1 VKGIND
7 SAKGGVDRL
16 GYKAY
21 AKAIGVTIDSANPPM
36 CVGIIGCWGSG
47 KSFVFELV
55 KKELDRSLR
64 MRRDD
69 SELVQ
74 WFQEDYLKCLVINKD
89 EQQAAKD
96 VTCCEACTNLIWNV
110 VQVVFGAFSESY
122 MLATIAKLVQNDL
135 RNCYCCKEVEVDYD
149 VEAQM
154 SLLLKQIKEY
164 MFVSFNA
171 WLFNKTDEL
180 WVALIRELYRVVELR
195 LSKMPHPSNRTNSNS
210 QQNYKFIWRVEKA
223 IALLIEGYGG
233 EDSFRF
239 KVYPILAVLLGS
251 LILLVLRAIGLGV
264 FLTQLGQMWTYI
276 VAVLGVSPSLKLFY
290 DAYKNAGTSRGD
302 ALFAEA
308 SG

>member
-1 VKGIND
+1 LKGIND

-55 KKELDRSLR
+55 KKELDPSLR

-89 EQQAAKD
+89 EEHAFKD
-96 VTCCEACTNLIWNV
+96 VTCCEACTKLIWNV
-110 VQVVFGAFSESY
+110 LQRVSKMFSESY
-122 MLATIAKLVQNDL
+122 LLATIAKLVQNDL
-135 RNCYCCKEVEVDYD
+135 RNCCCYKEVEVDYD

-154 SLLLKQIKEY
+154 SLLLKQIVKEY
-164 MFVSFNA
+164 IFVSFNA

-195 LSKMPHPSNRTNSNS
+195 LSKMPQPSNKTNSNS

-233 EDSFRF
+233 EDKLRF
-239 KVYPILAVLLGS
+239 QLYFPILVVLLGLLLS
-251 LILLVLRAIGLGV
+251 LVLKTVGAVQLLNDILTKLGLMWKIILASLGAI
-264 FLTQLGQMWTYI
+264 
-276 VAVLGVSPSLKLFY
+276 PSLKLLF
-290 DAYKNAGTSRGD
+290 DANKNAVTSR
-302 ALFAEA
+302 
-308 SG
+308 